1 MFQTKVS
8 IAVVLPHSMFKQR
21 EYKKM
26 IMQSAMGL
34 SSMDFVADYELSPF
48 LEMVHPIVA
57 PGPVNLVDARGLR
70 CLSLKGLQALH
81 QWGDQRMAGAS
92 RSDIWGSRR

>member
-48 LEMVHPIVA
+48 LEMVHPIPA
-57 PGPVNLVDARGLR
+57 PTEVLGKICDQFLGEPARTL
-70 CLSLKGLQALH
+70 
-81 QWGDQRMAGAS
+81 W
-92 RSDIWGSRR
+92 DIKVP